1 MFKEQEM
8 MKLANNKAKELL
20 LLIGT
25 LSLSLILCHHLI
37 EVVTNMNKSCFIRII
52 LFLTLVLLR
61 ESRLLINPFSCKL
74 RIKPAVHQ
82 LFNKSLREMIRKI
95 HLKNCKNILSQQI
108 INSYIA
114 KILLVLPRVFQE
126 T

>member
-8 MKLANNKAKELL
+8 MKLANNKAKERL

-37 EVVTNMNKSCFIRII
+37 EVVTTMNKSCFIRII

-61 ESRLLINPFSCKL
+61 ESRLLTNPFSCKL

-95 HLKNCKNILSQQI
+95 HLKKCKNILNQQI